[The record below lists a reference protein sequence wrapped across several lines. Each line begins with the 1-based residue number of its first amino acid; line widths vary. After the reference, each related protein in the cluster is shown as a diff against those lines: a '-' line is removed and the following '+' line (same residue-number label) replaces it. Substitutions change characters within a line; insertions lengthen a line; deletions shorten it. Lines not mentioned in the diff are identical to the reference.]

1 MIPARK
7 AVIDRGGGSSGQ
19 IEPNC
24 PIADLSLM
32 LEVVIEK
39 RRRSTWEGRV
49 LGLSGRN
56 IMSGR
61 EKTAQRPSTRASG
74 RCLYYWVISNAA
86 MKMPAE
92 TNR

>member
-7 AVIDRGGGSSGQ
+7 AVIDHGGGSSGQ

-24 PIADLSLM
+24 PIADLSLT

-39 RRRSTWEGRV
+39 RQRSTWEWRV
-49 LGLSGRN
+49 LGLSGRT

-61 EKTAQRPSTRASG
+61 EKNRPAAKYQGERAMFILLG
-74 RCLYYWVISNAA
+74 HLKRSNEDAG
-86 MKMPAE
+86 
-92 TNR
+92 